1 MNKKFVKNL
10 FFIALILTFSFSVN
24 GSDESFASP
33 PRPSQT
39 AASAALPDLT
49 FPQIA
54 NLSELMQACVAQ
66 MQNVHAVFS
75 TDTVGEA
82 PRVPIASIKGN
93 LTSLQSLLLERLN
106 PTVRK
111 HITPECKRTLGTHLR
126 DIAGDASREFLKKGD
141 ADFMRSVN
149 PSDFYTVGSHFGNTF
164 FIPKWMV
171 SPDFAFWRRA
181 TRTLSGN
188 IEYGS
193 YNVFKLLEGENPE
206 SHSGALE
213 HHHVYQNQGTV
224 TPVCFG
230 PHKKQ
235 TKDFHKSESE
245 SRIDRGICGTEFYFV
260 NKLIGLLQIASMCER
275 VLRTAD
281 EEILPAGVVST
292 MRWVRNY
299 TGNITII
306 LSDHG
311 ARMRPRRPEA
321 FVAQRL
327 FEGGDREEVSSS
339 LAKRGA
345 SSLNE
350 DVENSGIPLG
360 KFREKRGR
368 VEDPAEG
375 RVPLAP
381 IRGKQLSSVATF
393 PQSS

>member
-1 MNKKFVKNL
+1 MNKNFIKKL
-10 FFIALILTFSFSVN
+10 FFIVLTLTCSFSAS
-24 GSDESFASP
+24 GSDEAFASP
-33 PRPSQT
+33 ARPSQ
-39 AASAALPDLT
+39 AAVVVALPDLT
-49 FPQIA
+49 SLQIE
-54 NLSELMQACVAQ
+54 NLARLMQACIAQ

-82 PRVPIASIKGN
+82 PRVPVAAIKGN
-93 LTSLQSLLLERLN
+93 LTSLQPLLLERLN
-106 PTVRK
+106 PKAGK
-111 HITPECKRTLGTHLR
+111 HITPECTRTLRTHLR
-126 DIAGDASREFLKKGD
+126 DIAGDVSREFLEKGD

-149 PSDFYTVGSHFGNTF
+149 PSDFFTVGSHFGNTF

-193 YNVFKLLEGENPE
+193 YNIFKLLEGENPE
-206 SHSGALE
+206 SHSGVLE

-245 SRIDRGICGTEFYFV
+245 SRIDRSICGTEFYFV

-275 VLRTAD
+275 VLITVD
-281 EEILPAGVVST
+281 ERILPAEVVSA
-292 MRWVRNY
+292 MGWVRNY

-306 LSDHG
+306 FSDHA
-311 ARMRPRRPEA
+311 ARRRPKRPETFLA
-321 FVAQRL
+321 RTL
-327 FEGGDREEVSSS
+327 FEGGDDKTISS
-339 LAKRGA
+339 LAKRRA
-345 SSLNE
+345 DE
-350 DVENSGIPLG
+350 DIEP
-360 KFREKRGR
+360 REKRER
-368 VEDPAEG
+368 VEDSAEG

-381 IRGKQLSSVATF
+381 IRGEQLSSVAAF